1 MELNSKSRMHLKTR
15 NSKTCETLPPHGAGF
30 RDARFVGRGHPGSG
44 FWITTLVLLLGCGC
58 VSKKAAKEQARRTF
72 EAGVQQGQKSAE
84 MNMTHVFLR
93 GPVQKPVI
101 PWHEGLTVAQAIVE
115 AVYTSQQA
123 PMAITIR
130 RKGRNIPVNPTDLL
144 QGVNPPVEAG
154 DLIELH

>member
-1 MELNSKSRMHLKTR
+1 M
-15 NSKTCETLPPHGAGF
+15 
-30 RDARFVGRGHPGSG
+30 GSG
-44 FWITTLVLLLGCGC
+44 IWIMTLALLLGCGC
-58 VSKKAAKEQARRTF
+58 VSKKAAQEQARRAF
-72 EAGVQQGQKSAE
+72 EAGVQQGRQAAE

-93 GPVQKPVI
+93 GPVQKQVI
-101 PWHEGLTVAQAIVE
+101 PWHKGLTVAQAIVE